1 MNIKKVNMITVQD
14 WDNLVQKTYNK
25 PYRFQQ
31 QEECQSRGIVNIS
44 IPCKYTEDD
53 EMNDEIPFEI
63 NGSEMGV
70 KFEVWLNADPEQHKE
85 DNDWSDFDISLFWSR
100 NFYPDIYTVAN
111 DLFNKGLIEAG
122 DYTINID
129 W

>member
-63 NGSEMGV
+63 NGSKMV
-70 KFEVWLNADPEQHKE
+70 SHKFGQ
-85 DNDWSDFDISLFWSR
+85 
-100 NFYPDIYTVAN
+100 T
-111 DLFNKGLIEAG
+111 
-122 DYTINID
+122 
-129 W
+129 